1 MKLKGMS
8 KETAQDLT
16 ILELEKIY
24 KDNDKASFLKD
35 PSWPGKSYYDD
46 CKLFEWKQVLVD
58 NHKAYYI
65 KKGLTYPDWVAL
77 KKKDDEAALQ
87 KLYARLEA
95 SFLYYSAIVFFMIQT
110 MIYANF

>member
-24 KDNDKASFLKD
+24 KDNDKSSFLKD

-46 CKLFEWKQVLVD
+46 CKLFEWK
-58 NHKAYYI
+58 
-65 KKGLTYPDWVAL
+65 
-77 KKKDDEAALQ
+77 
-87 KLYARLEA
+87 
-95 SFLYYSAIVFFMIQT
+95 
-110 MIYANF
+110 